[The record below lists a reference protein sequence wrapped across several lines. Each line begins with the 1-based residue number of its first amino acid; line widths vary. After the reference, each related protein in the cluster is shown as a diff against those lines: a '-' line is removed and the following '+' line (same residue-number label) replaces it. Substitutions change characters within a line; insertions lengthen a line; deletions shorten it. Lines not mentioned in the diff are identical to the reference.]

1 MLLVLLLPPPPLPFA
16 VTTTINNTNNNHYQI
31 HCATSTS
38 TLVVLFCLFV
48 LVVLPCVPVLCFVV
62 LTSCLIGVGS
72 GAGRSLPPLCLN
84 CCVSVV
90 VLCFCCSLFC
100 LSVFLLFVDCCVDVC
115 CDRGR
120 LWRRS
125 LTTTPCVWFCCCAV
139 AVLLLLLLLPLTPNI
154 TSTTTSM
161 AANDGKQPSIPT
173 WDGQPTG
180 WRRYVKEV
188 NWMVRGTKPSERTLL
203 ASRLLPKLTVQ
214 TKGW

>member
-1 MLLVLLLPPPPLPFA
+1 VLLVLLLPPPPLPFA

-84 CCVSVV
+84 CCVLLLCCVLVV
-90 VLCFCCSLFC
+90 PCLFVC
-100 LSVFLLFVDCCVDVC
+100 VLLFVDCCVDFC

-125 LTTTPCVWFCCCAV
+125 LTTTPFDWFCCCAV
-139 AVLLLLLLLPLTPNI
+139 VVLFCYCCYHQHPTPHPPQQPWRPM
-154 TSTTTSM
+154 M
-161 AANDGKQPSIPT
+161 ANSHPSQL
-173 WDGQPTG
+173 G
-180 WRRYVKEV
+180 
-188 NWMVRGTKPSERTLL
+188 MASLL
-203 ASRLLPKLTVQ
+203 AGAGMSRKSI
-214 TKGW
+214 G